1 MRDAG
6 VNGYVSAV
14 TGDSLHV
21 PLNRYQLVRPLV
33 AVAMVAA
40 STLYAIAQQPPTP
53 SRVRGTIEAVD
64 GDMLAVK
71 SRGGEDVKLH
81 MTGDIKVVG
90 ITKISLA
97 DIKVGSFI
105 GTTTVPGPDGS
116 QNAVEVHVFPEDMR
130 GTGEGSRPYDLR
142 PNSTMTN
149 ATVANSVV
157 GNDGH
162 TLMVK
167 YKDGEKKVVVSP
179 ETPVVTYV
187 PADKSDL
194 KPGAKVIAFMKK
206 LPDGSFGD
214 QPRQRRP
221 RRADPADVIAP
232 SRNSVFARAVFAL
245 SWAPERSSGGDT
257 PC

>member
-1 MRDAG
+1 MPMHR
-6 VNGYVSAV
+6 S
-14 TGDSLHV
+14 TFI
-21 PLNRYQLVRPLV
+21 RPLV

-53 SRVRGTIEAVD
+53 SRVRGTIEGVE
-64 GDMLAVK
+64 GDVLSVK

-81 MTGDIKVVG
+81 MTGDMRVVG
-90 ITKISLA
+90 ITKISLS

-149 ATVANSVV
+149 ATVDQSVV

-162 TLMVK
+162 TLLIK
-167 YKDGEKKVVVSP
+167 YKDGEKKVLVSA

-194 KPGAKVIAFMKK
+194 KAGAKVIAFMKK
-206 LPDGSFGD
+206 LPDGSFETN
-214 QPRQRRP
+214 R
-221 RRADPADVIAP
+221 V
-232 SRNSVFARAVFAL
+232 SVGRDGL
-245 SWAPERSSGGDT
+245 T
-257 PC
+257 PPM